1 MHITLKGIGKN
12 LFVLVLRILL
22 ICKFQSF
29 ATAFTKKNK
38 LPEFAYNF
46 SCEKVILSQIQ
57 PIHIKFLGL
66 STISKNY
73 TQTNSKNNDY
83 WIFLVL
89 FGFTLAFFLE
99 LETRKG

>member
-1 MHITLKGIGKN
+1 MELFLKLGISQSMHITLKGIGKN

-29 ATAFTKKNK
+29 ATVFILKLVAF
-38 LPEFAYNF
+38 EEHY
-46 SCEKVILSQIQ
+46 QI
-57 PIHIKFLGL
+57 IKFLGL

-73 TQTNSKNNDY
+73 IQTNSKNNDY